1 MNMDFML
8 IAILSV
14 VRTQSSSQVFAA
26 QKCAIARLKPE
37 FSARQGWAS
46 RATGKR
52 ITPFHFFSFLL
63 FESIW
68 GRSGGFSPI
77 FF

>member
-14 VRTQSSSQVFAA
+14 VRTRSSSRVFTA
-26 QKCAIARLKPE
+26 QKCAIARSKPE
-37 FSARQGWAS
+37 FSAGQGWAS
-46 RATGKR
+46 RATGMS
-52 ITPFHFFSFLL
+52 INLFHFFSFLL
-63 FESIW
+63 LESIW
-68 GRSGGFSPI
+68 GRSGGFSL